1 MYWNIKAT
9 CWTYIHCNC
18 NLFTHETGK
27 GSKGG
32 ALVTT
37 LFSRHRGRW
46 SNLGVDAICIGWVC
60 HWPLLHG
67 SPSRPEKFFF
77 GYSCFPLSSKSNTVK
92 FQFDLECTD
101 TFKRVQK
108 NSSVSVSCLG
118 KQITIKLYLWV
129 SYLLILF
136 YPSCFIQP
144 ITLHTSSCYYNDIS
158 WANANGNTASSDELF

>member
-9 CWTYIHCNC
+9 CRIYIHCNC
-18 NLFTHETGK
+18 NLFTHETGE

-46 SNLGVDAICIGWVC
+46 SNLGVHAICRLSLSLTVT
-60 HWPLLHG
+60 G

-144 ITLHTSSCYYNDIS
+144 ITHHTSSCYYNDIS